1 MPGFLGGS
9 SGSSGGAGGE
19 IRFPAEFIDPV
30 TKLRVSEP
38 TNLIDTDFEYGLQ
51 PTKWET
57 VELINNTPS
66 FFSASGD
73 TTIPNL
79 VDVITTASSRE
90 IKVTTALPHGLAV
103 GIPLNIS
110 GSKSLTA
117 DGAYII
123 NSIPDATTFTYLCKQ
138 NQLTTASIV
147 DLYTSIIT
155 GQFFQGSQIRISDS
169 EGITTNAA
177 SQSSLTIKTDSPHG
191 FGVNT
196 PFYFLNLNSTISQE
210 FDASNTG
217 SKTFDSSN
225 TATAQTF
232 DGSNTL
238 TTVPVDFGNKALTGG
253 FVSNIVSVNTADD
266 TITVT
271 HTNEN
276 FSGLRI
282 GTPLYY
288 SVAAASGYF
297 STTPRGIVYL
307 KTNNLLGT
315 SSSEFKVSATPN
327 GAVIDLN
334 VALSGTFQLASN
346 AVVFSGTNTDI
357 ASATQVAVTMGTPIT
372 FDGANNLGKTSTT
385 NSYSGTSILMTN
397 NAGSSDPLNLYVGAM
412 LFYNSTSGVASGLAN
427 NTTYWVT
434 NVIVLAGS
442 APGLV
447 QIQVAALPGGS
458 AITVSGGSGTQTFK
472 QIGVSLDKE
481 VFHVPAHGYE
491 VGDMVQYTYPVGGRI
506 TTSETAKDYYFV
518 EKVYDAFNV
527 QIGLTK
533 GAARDGSSA
542 LRAAQNIAALR
553 AQGITTNGMYW
564 FDPALDGNAFQSY
577 VKFNFIDG
585 GDWHLILKVH
595 NRADMTSG
603 NALWTNAT
611 LRNETDANLT
621 SGNFSKYAAWNRIS
635 FTRIMMEM
643 TANRVPPIM
652 IFNTART
659 MFQAIN
665 LNQPGVGFA
674 GTPADASDPQ
684 ISTGASTRFDQLPMK
699 SGANFPV
706 VYNTE
711 FLIQQWGINMW
722 GNNSAQNNPSYDG
735 LSTIARAGAWV
746 GCVVDEGGHVFNGAS
761 NGGADSGYG
770 FGGGAGNP
778 SKTWSAGYGEW
789 AGGAPSDTLPGY
801 LWVR

>member
-9 SGSSGGAGGE
+9 GGSSGVSGE
-19 IRFPAEFIDPV
+19 IRFPAELIDPV

-38 TNLIDTDFEYGLQ
+38 QTLIDTDFEYGLQ

-73 TTIPNL
+73 TTISNL
-79 VDVITTASSRE
+79 VDMITTAGSRE
-90 IKVTTALPHGLAV
+90 VKVTTSLPHGLAV

-110 GSKSLTA
+110 GTKSLTA
-117 DGAYII
+117 DGSYII
-123 NSIPDATTFTYLCKQ
+123 NSVPDTTTFTYLCKQ
-138 NQLTTASIV
+138 NQLATASIV
-147 DLYTSIIT
+147 DLYTSVIT
-155 GQFFQGSQIRISDS
+155 GQFFQGSQIKISDS
-169 EGITTNAA
+169 EGLVTDAQG
-177 SQSSLTIKTDSPHG
+177 QSTLTLKTDSPHG

-217 SKTFDSSN
+217 AKTFDASN
-225 TATAQTF
+225 TATAQSF

-238 TTVPVDFGNKALTGG
+238 TSIPIDLQNKATSGG
-253 FVSNIVSVNTADD
+253 FVSTIATFNATDD

-276 FSGLRI
+276 FVGQRV

-288 SVAAASGYF
+288 NVSAASGYF
-297 STTPRGIVYL
+297 ASNPRGILYL
-307 KTNNLLGT
+307 KRLDSATT
-315 SSSEFKVSATPN
+315 SNSTFQVSLTPN
-327 GAVIDLN
+327 GPALDLT
-334 VALSGTFQLASN
+334 VTLTGTFQLANN
-346 AVVFSGTNTDI
+346 AVIFSGTNTDVLSSTQI
-357 ASATQVAVTMGTPIT
+357 ALSAGTTIT
-372 FDGANNLGKTSTT
+372 FDGANTLGKTSTV
-385 NSYSGTSILMTN
+385 NSYSGTSVLMTN
-397 NAGSSDPLNLYVGAM
+397 NAGSSDALNLYVGSM
-412 LFYNSTSGVASGLAN
+412 LFYSTTGTAASGLTN
-427 NTTYWVT
+427 NTTYFVT
-434 NVIVLAGS
+434 NVIVLAPS

-447 QIQVAALPGGS
+447 QIQLAAAPGGS
-458 AITVSGGSGTQTFK
+458 SISVSGGSGTQTLR
-472 QIGVSLDKE
+472 QIGVSLDRDII
-481 VFHVPAHGYE
+481 HVPAHGYE
-491 VGDMVQYTYPVGGRI
+491 VGDMIRYEYPVGGRWS
-506 TTSETAKDYYFV
+506 TSEAAKDYYFV
-518 EKVYDAFNV
+518 EKVLDAFNV
-527 QIGLTK
+527 QLGLTK

-542 LRAAQNIAALR
+542 ERAVQNIAALR

-564 FDPALDGNAFQSY
+564 FDPALDGQAFQSY

-585 GDWHLILKVH
+585 SDWHLILKVH

-603 NALWTNAT
+603 SAFWTNST

-621 SGNFSKYAAWNRIS
+621 SGNWSKYAAWNRIP
-635 FTRIMMEM
+635 FTRLMMEM
-643 TANRVPPIM
+643 TPNRVPPIM

-665 LNQPGVGFA
+665 LNSPGAGFA

-684 ISTGASTRFDQLPMK
+684 ISTSASTRFDQLPMK
-699 SGANFPV
+699 SGSNFPV
-706 VYNTE
+706 VHNTE
-711 FLIQQWGINMW
+711 FLVQQWGINMW
-722 GNNSAQNNPSYDG
+722 GNNAAQNNPSYDG

-746 GCVVDEGGHVFNGAS
+746 GCVVDEGGHVFNQAS

-778 SKTWSAGYGEW
+778 PKTWSAGYGEW
-789 AGGAPSDTLPGY
+789 AGGAPTDTLPGY